1 MKRILIILLLAVV
14 AFPAFAQMGSPIII
28 PIWPDG
34 APNDNGIV
42 TEEGHPSPR
51 SVDNVSKPELW
62 VFPAFRPNG
71 TVIIACPGG
80 GYYYLEIEKEG
91 TGLAP
96 WFNYIGVTL
105 AVLKYR
111 MPNGHFET
119 TLSDVQ
125 EAVKIMRKH
134 TEDWGGNPERVGV
147 MGCSAG
153 GNLAI
158 QAAVQFTSRENRPD
172 FQILLYPFT
181 TMNDFE
187 NNIMFG
193 PDASEELIRKY
204 SVLEQIK
211 PDTPGHSSHAVPT
224 IRLFLS
230 TTASSTSRNCRPE
243 RSHLCYTSIL
253 PEVMA
258 GAKDPG
264 SITAESGRRNW
275 NAGLSSGSSRVTVLE
290 KSSCHIHS
298 LRPGSN
304 SHALAEQFAE
314 GAKSAGNEVEL
325 ISLKWKEIKF
335 CIGCLSCQKTGAC
348 VFKDDVPAIMDSV
361 LNADVVC
368 WATPVYYYEMSG
380 QMKTLID
387 RMNAMYPKDYRF
399 RDIYLLTTAAESEE
413 NTPKRA
419 ESGLQGWID
428 CYEKSALKAH
438 LFCGGVNNPREIN
451 GNPKLQEAFELGK
464 NV

>member
-125 EAVKIMRKH
+125 EAVKIVRKH
-134 TEDWGGNPERVGV
+134 AEDWGVNPERVGV

-211 PDTPGHSSHAVPT
+211 PETPRAFIACSADDQIVP
-224 IRLFLS
+224 FDD
-230 TTASSTSRNCRPE
+230 
-243 RSHLCYTSIL
+243 SI
-253 PEVMA
+253 
-258 GAKDPG
+258 KYF
-264 SITAESGRRNW
+264 
-275 NAGLSSGSSRVTVLE
+275 
-290 KSSCHIHS
+290 K
-298 LRPGSN
+298 
-304 SHALAEQFAE
+304 
-314 GAKSAGNEVEL
+314 EL
-325 ISLKWKEIKF
+325 QARKI
-335 CIGCLSCQKTGAC
+335 
-348 VFKDDVPAIMDSV
+348 PSV
-361 LNADVVC
+361 LHIYPTGSHGWC
-368 WATPVYYYEMSG
+368 EGPWFHYSREW
-380 QMKTLID
+380 KT
-387 RMNAMYPKDYRF
+387 
-399 RDIYLLTTAAESEE
+399 
-413 NTPKRA
+413 
-419 ESGLQGWID
+419 
-428 CYEKSALKAH
+428 
-438 LFCGGVNNPREIN
+438 
-451 GNPKLQEAFELGK
+451 ELERWL
-464 NV
+464 VEW